1 MTLRKIAFLK
11 KWGIGLV
18 PILIL
23 ALACS
28 AAGSAA
34 VSTAN
39 SATSP
44 VVGPAAPSQDLPE
57 EPFARGKAL
66 LLQGKP
72 AEAKASFEQA
82 MAQDTKSLDILYYR
96 GVSRLQLGDSG
107 GALADFR
114 ATLDR
119 KPDYALGRAG
129 LAQVWI
135 KQANYAEAEKEI
147 AAALAADDRCAEA
160 YFQRGVVQ
168 GYLKDTNAA
177 IAAFTK
183 SLEIDALHAYA
194 HYYLGLA
201 YNQVRRKDLTIVHL
215 EKFLTLAPLAPEA
228 PQVRNLLN
236 MLKR

>member
-1 MTLRKIAFLK
+1 MKLRKIALK
-11 KWGIGLV
+11 KTFGAGFGAGF
-18 PILIL
+18 L
-23 ALACS
+23 A
-28 AAGSAA
+28 GMVVIAA
-34 VSTAN
+34 V
-39 SATSP
+39 
-44 VVGPAAPSQDLPE
+44 AAAVQDLPA

-66 LLQGKP
+66 LLQGKF

-82 MAQDTKSLDILYYR
+82 LAQDTKSLDILYYR
-96 GVSRLQLGDSG
+96 GVSRLRLDDTA
-107 GALADFR
+107 GAQADFS
-114 ATLDR
+114 ATLAQ

-147 AAALAADDRCAEA
+147 AAALAVDDRCAEA
-160 YFQRGVVQ
+160 YFQRGVVR
-168 GYLKDTNAA
+168 GYLKDTDGA

-215 EKFLTLAPLAPEA
+215 EKFLALASLAPEA
-228 PQVRNLLN
+228 DQVRNLLT